1 MRRCRHCGCSEPNPC
16 VDRESGALCAWFD
29 KNTCTFCAD
38 PELIALVVG
47 ARLAHD
53 LAMTIPDYTPLDHKR
68 AAAWYAE
75 ACA

>member
-1 MRRCRHCGCSEPNPC
+1 VRRCKFCGCSRFNPC
-16 VDRESGALCAWFD
+16 VDPESGALCAWFTPD
-29 KNTCTFCAD
+29 VCTFCAD

-53 LAMTIPDYTPLDHKR
+53 LAMRIPDYTPLDHER
-68 AAAWYAE
+68 AEVFYKL